1 MSPLLEPPR
10 ISIFTFLFFAQYS
23 LQAEDCTG
31 PLKPVIWERT
41 QNQGSS
47 HHGYWPAYSVFI
59 LDETDKKLANGD
71 HNYWLAQVGH
81 TTGQGFTVM
90 VDDCTRLIAGVQ
102 IKNLGN
108 GFASRGYATKEF
120 RISGSKNQSGP
131 WETLVE
137 DWLVDTSGV
146 SRAAAL
152 LNYTFD
158 KPIEIQ
164 YIRFDLVSFWELGG
178 GLQYFAA
185 IPVSSGPAAET
196 TTDSAIG
203 TTTAV
208 EVTSRPTDE
217 TTTDSAIGTT
227 IVEVTHATKQPSL
240 DFEKPIGFYFLIS
253 IPVAFTIF
261 GLGYM
266 IRTNC
271 KIRQKC
277 CKCCV
282 NLEKEDE
289 NLDYGTYYDADGE
302 RRQDVMENN
311 LGNQATERNTQN
323 VDDENP
329 QSNSFDYDYYDYDY
343 MG

>member
-185 IPVSSGPAAET
+185 IPASSGPAAET

-203 TTTAV
+203 TATAV
-208 EVTSRPTDE
+208 EVTSSQESNNT
-217 TTTDSAIGTT
+217 
-227 IVEVTHATKQPSL
+227 L
-240 DFEKPIGFYFLIS
+240 LI
-253 IPVAFTIF
+253 
-261 GLGYM
+261 
-266 IRTNC
+266 
-271 KIRQKC
+271 
-277 CKCCV
+277 
-282 NLEKEDE
+282 E
-289 NLDYGTYYDADGE
+289 NLNVVDVVIWLAALSGVLLLLLIWVVYLTFKMWSTARNAIKRDVDYEGGKA
-302 RRQDVMENN
+302 ENEEPRPN
-311 LGNQATERNTQN
+311 SLNQQ
-323 VDDENP
+323 
-329 QSNSFDYDYYDYDY
+329 YDY

>member
-1 MSPLLEPPR
+1 MFP
-10 ISIFTFLFFAQYS
+10 FL
-23 LQAEDCTG
+23 DCTG

-185 IPVSSGPAAET
+185 IPASSKK
-196 TTDSAIG
+196 
-203 TTTAV
+203 
-208 EVTSRPTDE
+208 
-217 TTTDSAIGTT
+217 
-227 IVEVTHATKQPSL
+227 HQ
-240 DFEKPIGFYFLIS
+240 
-253 IPVAFTIF
+253 
-261 GLGYM
+261 
-266 IRTNC
+266 
-271 KIRQKC
+271 
-277 CKCCV
+277 
-282 NLEKEDE
+282 
-289 NLDYGTYYDADGE
+289 
-302 RRQDVMENN
+302 
-311 LGNQATERNTQN
+311 
-323 VDDENP
+323 
-329 QSNSFDYDYYDYDY
+329 
-343 MG
+343 